1 MGTRE
6 RAEMNENIK
15 IENIKNWNEDTEL
28 GSLICLTRLIMIN
41 IKLVKVSRREFTD
54 AGASRHY

>member
-41 IKLVKVSRREFTD
+41 IKLVNKIIFK
-54 AGASRHY
+54 G